1 MVHHDVQ
8 ELKELSLFERFREHI
23 SDHVCVL
30 FPVKMASRPSC
41 AGALREDTEDTG
53 GFVVVVV
60 V

>member
-1 MVHHDVQ
+1 MVA
-8 ELKELSLFERFREHI
+8 REE
-23 SDHVCVL
+23 VVTVAVVRVEVVRAPTL